1 MPLAEIIFW
10 ITIMVLVFIVLLGLQ
25 LRYFAGVA
33 LRLAVGEKLKAATRE
48 EVSAI
53 ILSAVGGGRTPHVES
68 AAHQAEV
75 EALRTNYAPALRQI
89 RIGRRITMIVPFLI
103 AALAVAFRFLP
114 GWV

>member
-1 MPLAEIIFW
+1 MPLPDIIFW
-10 ITIMVLVFIVLLGLQ
+10 ITVMVLGFIVLLGLQ

-33 LRLAVGEKLKAATRE
+33 LRLAVSDRLKAATRE

-53 ILSAVGGGRTPHVES
+53 ILSAVGGARAPHVES
-68 AAHQAEV
+68 AAHRAEV

-89 RIGRRITMIVPFLI
+89 RIGRRITVLVPFLI

-114 GWV
+114 GLV